1 MRSREGQSL
10 RVAVLARSVYP
21 LHRFGGLER
30 HVYDLV
36 RCLLARDVKI
46 ALLTPPKSENRPA
59 DAAAD
64 AVFRHP
70 NFTMRPVPYV
80 TFPFANRRGTT
91 ILDRSTA
98 YPMFGHRAGRL
109 AARMASTGEVDIVHG
124 FGASV
129 LGYATAPFDANAR
142 VPLVLNPQ
150 GLEEF
155 GATDPSRAPLKRL
168 GYWPLRVA
176 VRRAAR
182 SADRVIA
189 TDRSLVE
196 PVISHLE
203 ISKGAVRVIPN
214 AIEPAECDRPD
225 SPSRG
230 RALRA
235 ELGLQPEDVL
245 LISVGRLEANKG
257 FDVLIRALG
266 ALVRQKSLPARW
278 RWVLVGD
285 GPMRE
290 SLQRALE
297 AEGLGSFAV
306 MRGRASVEDLHGWY
320 EASTLF
326 VHPTLYEGSS
336 IVTLEAM
343 AHRRAVVAS
352 RAGGLPDKV
361 IPGVTGWL
369 VPPGNEEALSAAI
382 SKALADPS
390 KLLSMGAAGRTL
402 VEKDFSWRAAT
413 DRLLAVYAELLG
425 QRNSL

>member
-109 AARMASTGEVDIVHG
+109 AARMASAGEIDIVHG

-129 LGYATAPFDANAR
+129 LGYATAPLDADAR

-176 VRRAAR
+176 VRRAAPFRGPRDCYRSFPRRARHLAPGDQQRGRSRHSQRHRARGVR
-182 SADRVIA
+182 SAR
-189 TDRSLVE
+189 
-196 PVISHLE
+196 
-203 ISKGAVRVIPN
+203 
-214 AIEPAECDRPD
+214 
-225 SPSRG
+225 
-230 RALRA
+230 
-235 ELGLQPEDVL
+235 
-245 LISVGRLEANKG
+245 
-257 FDVLIRALG
+257 
-266 ALVRQKSLPARW
+266 
-278 RWVLVGD
+278 
-285 GPMRE
+285 
-290 SLQRALE
+290 
-297 AEGLGSFAV
+297 FAV
-306 MRGRASVEDLHGWY
+306 
-320 EASTLF
+320 T
-326 VHPTLYEGSS
+326 
-336 IVTLEAM
+336 
-343 AHRRAVVAS
+343 
-352 RAGGLPDKV
+352 
-361 IPGVTGWL
+361 
-369 VPPGNEEALSAAI
+369 
-382 SKALADPS
+382 
-390 KLLSMGAAGRTL
+390 RT
-402 VEKDFSWRAAT
+402 ERCAQSWGCSPRMCC
-413 DRLLAVYAELLG
+413 
-425 QRNSL
+425 